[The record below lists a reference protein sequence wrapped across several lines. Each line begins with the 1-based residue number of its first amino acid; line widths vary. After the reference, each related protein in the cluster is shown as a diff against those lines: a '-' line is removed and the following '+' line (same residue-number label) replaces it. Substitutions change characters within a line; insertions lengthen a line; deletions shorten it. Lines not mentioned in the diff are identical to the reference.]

1 MSEDQWMTTAQV
13 AELFQVTEETIR
25 RWIRAGELPVLDLG
39 ARKGGYRIRRAD
51 IDAFIRQRYGP
62 ILRAARGADQVG
74 PEGKAAA

>member
-39 ARKGGYRIRRAD
+39 ARKGGYRIKRSD

-62 ILRAARGADQVG
+62 ILRAADQVG
-74 PEGKAAA
+74 PESRGKKAA